1 MRNGA
6 IEHEATDHHL
16 ENWHAA
22 PVDVVLRKLGVDAGC
37 GLDDAVAAQR
47 TIVYGRNI
55 VPSRPGRGPLRRFFS
70 QFNNVLI
77 YLLLAASALTFAIG
91 DHIDALVILVV
102 VLINA
107 VIGFLQEGNA
117 ERALQGIR
125 SLLPFTATVLR
136 QGQRRQLTASELV
149 PGDIIS
155 LVSGDKVAADTRLL
169 AARGLRVDE
178 SALTGESGAV
188 DKNPAPVVADTGI
201 AERTCMAYSGTIVRH
216 GTATGVVVATGA
228 ASELGRI
235 SSLLDDIEPLDTPLL
250 RKMAAFGRRITL
262 TVLLIGSAMF
272 GFGMLVRNYSA
283 SEMFAAAVGF
293 AVASVPEGLPA
304 VITVTLAI
312 GVRRMARRRAIV
324 RRLPAVE
331 ALGAVTVICTDK
343 TGTLTRN
350 EMAVREVITPDA
362 NLDVSA
368 AGYAPHGRFT
378 SAGVDIDP
386 GAHAH
391 LPDIALACLL
401 CNDAQLHRSGEQWEL
416 SGDPTE
422 GALLSLAMKA
432 GLDEPRERAAHPR
445 IDVIPFESEHG
456 YMATLHASR
465 GGAWRLFLKGAPER
479 VLPLCDTQRRCG
491 RDSALAAHDWQRR
504 IAAAAGQGMRL
515 IAVAMRAVPVEPAT
529 LGFPDVQA
537 GRFTLLGILAMV
549 DAPREEAVQAVATC
563 LAAGIRV
570 KMITGDHAATA
581 TAIGEQL
588 GFPLPVHTITGAQ
601 MDAMDDVRLGAA
613 LAATDVFVRAAPEH
627 KLRLVRALQTSGE
640 VVAMTGDGVNDA
652 PALKR
657 ADVGVAMGRKGT
669 EAAKEAA
676 EIVLADDN
684 FATLAASVEEG
695 RVVYDNIRKSIVFTL
710 PTNGGEAGMLMLA
723 ILLGF
728 TLPITP
734 VQILWVN
741 MITEV
746 SLSLALAFEKP
757 EADVMARPPRDPDEP
772 LVSGFLVW
780 RIVFVSALMMGG
792 CVGLYLWELG
802 HGASLAQARTVVV
815 NTLVVSH
822 IAYLFNT
829 RRLSASA
836 LCREGFTGNRVALLG
851 MLAALLCQAA
861 LTYAS
866 PFQSW
871 FGTAALGWDAWVR
884 IAGFGV
890 LLFLAVEAEKA
901 WRRQAGARATA

>member
-6 IEHEATDHHL
+6 IEHAAKDHDL
-16 ENWHAA
+16 EKWHSEPADA
-22 PVDVVLRKLGVDAGC
+22 VLRKLGVDDGC
-37 GLDDAVAAQR
+37 GLDDAAAAQR
-47 TIVYGRNI
+47 SVVFGHNI
-55 VPSRPGRGPLRRFFS
+55 LPSRPVRGPLRRFLS
-70 QFNNVLI
+70 QINNVLI
-77 YLLLAASALTFAIG
+77 YLLLAASAITFAIG
-91 DHIDALVILVV
+91 DHIDAAVILVV

-107 VIGFLQEGNA
+107 LIGFLQEGNA

-125 SLLPFTATVLR
+125 SLLPFNTMVLR
-136 QGQRRQLTASELV
+136 DRQRRQLPAGELV
-149 PGDIIS
+149 PGDIVY
-155 LVSGDKVAADTRLL
+155 LASGDKVPADVRLL
-169 AARGLRVDE
+169 AARGLRIDE

-188 DKNPAPVVADTGI
+188 DKDSTPATNDSGI
-201 AERTCMAYSGTIVRH
+201 AERSCMAYCGTIVRH
-216 GTATGVVVATGA
+216 GAATGVVVATGA
-228 ASELGRI
+228 ATEIGRI
-235 SSLLDDIEPLDTPLL
+235 SALLDQIEPLDTPLL
-250 RKMAAFGRRITL
+250 RKMAAFGRWITGS
-262 TVLLIGSAMF
+262 VLAIGSAMF
-272 GFGMLVRNYSA
+272 VFGMLVRGYSA
-283 SEMFAAAVGF
+283 PEMFAAAVGF

-350 EMAVREVITPDA
+350 EMAVRQVITPDGI
-362 NLDVSA
+362 LDVSA

-378 SAGVDIDP
+378 CAGVDIDP
-386 GAHAH
+386 ATHGH

-401 CNDAQLHRSGEQWEL
+401 CNDAQLHRSGEHWEL

-465 GGAWRLFLKGAPER
+465 GGGSRLVLKGAPER
-479 VLPLCDTQRRCG
+479 VLPLCDTERRLG
-491 RDSALAAHDWQRR
+491 HDRPVDARDWQQRM
-504 IAAAAGQGMRL
+504 AAAAGQGMRL
-515 IAVAMRAVPVEPAT
+515 IAVAMRTEAAEPAC
-529 LGFPDVQA
+529 LDFPDVQT
-537 GRFTLLGILAMV
+537 GHFTLLGILAMV
-549 DAPREEAVQAVATC
+549 DAPREEAVQAVAAC

-581 TAIGEQL
+581 AAIGEQL
-588 GFPLPVHTITGAQ
+588 GFPQPVRTLSGTQ
-601 MDAMDDVRLGAA
+601 MDAMDDTQLGAA
-613 LAATDVFVRAAPEH
+613 LAATDVFARATPEH
-627 KLRLVRALQTSGE
+627 KLRLVQALQRSGD

-723 ILLGF
+723 IVLGF

-757 EADVMARPPRDPDEP
+757 EVDVMGRPPRDPGEP
-772 LVSGFLVW
+772 LVTGFLVW
-780 RIVFVSALMMGG
+780 RIVFVSLLMLGG
-792 CVGLYLWELG
+792 CVGLFLWELE

-815 NTLVVSH
+815 NTLVISH

-836 LCREGFTGNRVALLG
+836 LCRESFTGNRVALLG
-851 MLAALLCQAA
+851 MLVALLCQVV
-861 LTYAS
+861 LTYWS
-866 PFQSW
+866 LFQSW
-871 FGTAALGWDAWVR
+871 FGTAALGWDAWAR

-890 LLFLAVEAEKA
+890 LLFLAVEAEKG
-901 WRRQAGARATA
+901 WRRHAGAGAKA